1 MIKKLILKIF
11 FVLFVLSLFAISAMA
26 SDYVILPNEN
36 GEEYLQPYN
45 EDIDVLKEYGVWGTD
60 EEPYLAY
67 ESLTRAEA
75 IKLIVTALNIDDD
88 AVSKCNEEISHIK
101 YTDISPEHWAYNYIY
116 CATANNLINGYV
128 DSTIKPDEHMLV
140 LEFVIMA
147 IRATGYESLV
157 ENTGNFHDR
166 YMKTAYDIGMTDEY
180 IHGYSGITREVAA
193 RILLNAM
200 NIPVN
205 AVVGYE
211 MQEIINEDGVI
222 EQIVV
227 PKMQIQD
234 GTGETKLQ
242 TLLTRLQVKK

>member
-1 MIKKLILKIF
+1 MKKLVLKNL
-11 FVLFVLSLFAISAMA
+11 FVLFVLLLFSASAIANE
-26 SDYVILPNEN
+26 YVILPRES
-36 GEEYLQPYN
+36 GEEYLPPYS
-45 EDIDVLKEYGVWGTD
+45 EDIDVLKEYGVWGAD

-75 IKLIVTALNIDDD
+75 ISLLVRALNIGDD

-101 YTDISPEHWAYNYIY
+101 YTDISPEHWAYNYVY

-128 DSTIKPDEHMLV
+128 DSTIKPDENILV

-147 IRATGYESLV
+147 IRATGYEPLV
-157 ENTGNFHDR
+157 EKAGKFHDR
-166 YMKTAYDIGMTDEY
+166 YMKTAYDIGITDEY
-180 IHGYSGITREVAA
+180 INGYSGITREVAA
-193 RILLNAM
+193 RILLNSM

-227 PKMQIQD
+227 PKMQLQD
-234 GTGETKLQ
+234 GTGETNLQ
-242 TLLTRLQVKK
+242 TLLTRLQAKK